1 MATKP
6 TTTPTPALPLSVN
19 GSTIVLTTNGSA
31 FLVSTNGTLSA
42 LLTTITNTTSPGTPS
57 TTTPAPPPQPPIKPV
72 VYNRCDNAHCTAPV
86 PSKLNVHLVP
96 HTHDDVG
103 WLKTVDQYYYGS
115 QSQHQKAGVQ
125 YIIDSMV
132 QSLLRAEHRRFI
144 YVETAFFW
152 KWWREQDEEHREQ
165 VRTLVNGGRL
175 EFISGG
181 WVMHDEA
188 ITHYQGIID
197 QMTWGHRRLQ
207 DMIGQCVVPRI
218 GWQIDPFGHSRES
231 AHLSAMFGFDGLF
244 FARLDYED
252 QKLRSAEKRMEFIW
266 EGSDDIGKS
275 ADIWTHAMAGSLYG
289 PPTGF
294 NWDVP
299 EGGDE
304 PIIDDPE
311 CEDYNVDKIVD
322 KFLNYIL
329 PYSNNYATNHLLIP
343 MGMDFNFQSA
353 GAWFTNMDKLIRY
366 TNARQRNGSNI
377 NVFYS
382 TPTCYLAAVHQSNN
396 TLTTKSDDFFPY
408 ASDGVTY
415 WTGYFT
421 SRPALKRY
429 ERVGNNFL
437 QVCKQLDV
445 LAGMGGAY
453 DKEVTALREW
463 QAVMQHHDAITGTE
477 KQHVANNYALKLA
490 KSIAGC
496 ERVVDRAVT
505 KLATKSIANRTA
517 QSLPEQL
524 FCKQLN
530 VSACE
535 WTESLNTSLA
545 VTVYNPYGQPVR
557 HILRLPITNR
567 SVQVLDPTGAPVNQ
581 TYVFPIPAPVLR
593 LKERVSE
600 AVEELVFEASVP
612 ALGFATYIL
621 NRQDTGDSLRAP
633 VVRKVDR
640 DFLVQTPGFN
650 VFFDSYGR
658 LQALQFRDSGRTVSL
673 RQEFAYY
680 RSFGGNNYGPYRASG
695 AYVFRPDRD
704 EADVIHPSD
713 GNFRA
718 RVVES
723 PVLTEV
729 HHDIKHDLSQVIR
742 IDHRSDAIGF
752 DYTCGP
758 ISVADM
764 WGKEVVF
771 RWQTNLTTGGVFY
784 TDSNGRQ
791 TMRRRR
797 DYRPTYNLTITQPVS
812 GNYYPVTNWIAIR
825 DEKAGLQLTMLND
838 RAQGGTG
845 FREGQIELMVHRRIL
860 NDDGMGVKEPLNEPG
875 VDGNG
880 LVIRGR
886 FWLQLATLA
895 SATEL
900 HREAA
905 NRLMMEPV
913 VTFSRL
919 DKEPATYHKEH
930 RTNYTALY
938 NPLPRNI
945 HLLTLEQWP
954 NRTLL
959 LRLEHFYQWNE
970 SREWST
976 PVRVE
981 LRDLFRKFVV
991 YDVLETT
998 LSATENILAV
1008 RRLRFWETNPN
1019 NRLSQTLNQTHR
1031 FEPKRNELNT
1041 TDLSVIINP
1050 MEIRTFIVRTK
1061 PR

>member
-1 MATKP
+1 GSP
-6 TTTPTPALPLSVN
+6 TPTPVPHALPISVN
-19 GSTIVLTTNGSA
+19 GSTIVLTNNGTA
-31 FLVSTNGTLSA
+31 FLLIINGTFSA
-42 LLTTITNTTSPGTPS
+42 SLTPIINTTSPVTPS
-57 TTTPAPPPQPPIKPV
+57 PSITGTTTTPGPPPQPHIKPV
-72 VYNRCDNAHCTAPV
+72 VYNRCDNTHCTAPV

-115 QSQHQKAGVQ
+115 QSETKKAGVQ
-125 YIIDSMV
+125 YIIESV
-132 QSLLRAEHRRFI
+132 IQSLLRAEHRRFI
-144 YVETAFFW
+144 YVETSFFW
-152 KWWREQDEEHREQ
+152 MWWREQDEDYRHQ
-165 VRTLVNGGRL
+165 VRKLVNEGRL

-188 ITHYQGIID
+188 TTHYQSIID
-197 QMTWGHRRLQ
+197 QMTWGHRRLR

-266 EGSDDIGKS
+266 EGSDDIGRS
-275 ADIWTHAMAGSLYG
+275 ADIWTHVMAGALYG
-289 PPTGF
+289 PPKGF
-294 NWDVP
+294 DW
-299 EGGDE
+299 EGNDE
-304 PIIDDPE
+304 PIIDNPE
-311 CEDYNVDKIVD
+311 SEDYNVDRIVD
-322 KFLNYIL
+322 KFLNYTRSHSTN
-329 PYSNNYATNHLLIP
+329 YSTNQLLIP

-353 GAWFTNMDKLIRY
+353 NSWFTNMDKLIRY
-366 TNARQRNGSNI
+366 TNARQSNGSNI

-396 TLTTKSDDFFPY
+396 IFTTKSDDFFPY
-408 ASDGVTY
+408 AGDNNTY

-477 KQHVANNYALKLA
+477 QQHVANNYALKLA

-496 ERVVDRAVT
+496 DRVVDRAVA
-505 KLATKSIANRTA
+505 KLAAKSIANRTV
-517 QSLPEQL
+517 QSLPDQL
-524 FCKQLN
+524 FCQHLN

-557 HILRLPITNR
+557 HIVRLPITNW
-567 SVQVLDPTGAPVNQ
+567 SLQVLNPTGAPISQ
-581 TYVFPIPAPVLR
+581 TYVFPIPDPVLE

-621 NRQDTGDSLRAP
+621 KRQDTDNSQTKP
-633 VVRKVDR
+633 VVRKVEGN
-640 DFLVQTPGFN
+640 FSVQTPGFN
-650 VFFDSYGR
+650 VLFDGYGR

-673 RQEFAYY
+673 HQEFAYY
-680 RSFGGNNYGPYRASG
+680 RSFAGNNYGPNRASG
-695 AYVFRPDRD
+695 AYVFRPERQV
-704 EADVIHPSD
+704 ADVIDPCD
-713 GNFRA
+713 WYYRA
-718 RVVES
+718 QVVES
-723 PVLTEV
+723 PLLTQV
-729 HHDIKHDLSQVIR
+729 YHKIKEGLSQVIR
-742 IDHRSDAIGF
+742 IDHSSDAIEF

-758 ISVADM
+758 IPVADEL
-764 WGKEVVF
+764 GKEMVF

-797 DYRPTYNLTITQPVS
+797 DYRPTYNLTVTQLVS

-825 DEKAGLQLTMLND
+825 DEVAGLQLTMLND

-845 FREGQIELMVHRRIL
+845 FRDGQIELMVHRRIL
-860 NDDGMGVKEPLNEPG
+860 QDDGMGVDEALNEPG
-875 VDGNG
+875 VDGKG

-886 FWLQLATLA
+886 FWLQLATVA
-895 SATEL
+895 SAAEL
-900 HREAA
+900 RREAV

-919 DKEPATYHKEH
+919 DKEPTHYHKEH

-945 HLLTLEQWP
+945 HLLTLEQWA

-981 LRDLFRKFVV
+981 LRDVFREFVV

-1008 RRLRFWETNPN
+1008 RLRFWETNAN
-1019 NRLSQTLNQTHR
+1019 NRLSPQTHR
-1031 FEPKRNELNT
+1031 FEPKRHELNT

>member
-1 MATKP
+1 
-6 TTTPTPALPLSVN
+6 
-19 GSTIVLTTNGSA
+19 
-31 FLVSTNGTLSA
+31 
-42 LLTTITNTTSPGTPS
+42 
-57 TTTPAPPPQPPIKPV
+57 V
-72 VYNRCDNAHCTAPV
+72 VYNRCDNTHCTAPV

-115 QSQHQKAGVQ
+115 QSETKKAGVQ
-125 YIIDSMV
+125 YIIESV
-132 QSLLRAEHRRFI
+132 IQSLLRAEHRRFI
-144 YVETAFFW
+144 YVETSFFW
-152 KWWREQDEEHREQ
+152 MWWREQDEDYRHQ
-165 VRTLVNGGRL
+165 VRKLVNEGRL

-188 ITHYQGIID
+188 NTHYQSIID

-266 EGSDDIGKS
+266 EGSDDI
-275 ADIWTHAMAGSLYG
+275 
-289 PPTGF
+289 
-294 NWDVP
+294 
-299 EGGDE
+299 
-304 PIIDDPE
+304 
-311 CEDYNVDKIVD
+311 
-322 KFLNYIL
+322 
-329 PYSNNYATNHLLIP
+329 
-343 MGMDFNFQSA
+343 
-353 GAWFTNMDKLIRY
+353 
-366 TNARQRNGSNI
+366 
-377 NVFYS
+377 
-382 TPTCYLAAVHQSNN
+382 
-396 TLTTKSDDFFPY
+396 
-408 ASDGVTY
+408 
-415 WTGYFT
+415 
-421 SRPALKRY
+421 
-429 ERVGNNFL
+429 
-437 QVCKQLDV
+437 
-445 LAGMGGAY
+445 
-453 DKEVTALREW
+453 
-463 QAVMQHHDAITGTE
+463 
-477 KQHVANNYALKLA
+477 
-490 KSIAGC
+490 
-496 ERVVDRAVT
+496 
-505 KLATKSIANRTA
+505 
-517 QSLPEQL
+517 
-524 FCKQLN
+524 
-530 VSACE
+530 
-535 WTESLNTSLA
+535 
-545 VTVYNPYGQPVR
+545 
-557 HILRLPITNR
+557 
-567 SVQVLDPTGAPVNQ
+567 VLDPTGAPVNQ

-621 NRQDTGDSLRAP
+621 KRQDTEDSLSAP
-633 VVRKVDR
+633 VVRTVDR
-640 DFLVQTPGFN
+640 DFSVQTPGFN
-650 VFFDSYGR
+650 VFFDGNGR
-658 LQALQFRDSGRTVSL
+658 LQELQFRDSGRTVSL

-713 GNFRA
+713 GNYRA

-742 IDHRSDAIGF
+742 IDHRSDAIEF

-771 RWQTNLTTGGVFY
+771 RWQTNLTTGGKFY

-797 DYRPTYNLTITQPVS
+797 NYRPTYNLTITQPVS

-825 DEKAGLQLTMLND
+825 DEAAGLQLTMLND

-860 NDDGMGVKEPLNEPG
+860 HDDGMGVKEPLNEPG

-880 LVIRGR
+880 LAIRGR

-913 VTFSRL
+913 MTFRRVAE
-919 DKEPATYHKEH
+919 EPTYYHKEH
-930 RTNYTALY
+930 RTNYSALY
-938 NPLPRNI
+938 SPLPRNI
-945 HLLTLEQWP
+945 HLLTLEQWA

-981 LRDLFRKFVV
+981 LRDLFREFVV

-998 LSATENILAV
+998 LSA
-1008 RRLRFWETNPN
+1008 
-1019 NRLSQTLNQTHR
+1019 
-1031 FEPKRNELNT
+1031 
-1041 TDLSVIINP
+1041 
-1050 MEIRTFIVRTK
+1050 
-1061 PR
+1061 